1 MTDNHNPELV
11 LVLGAARSGTT
22 LLRSLLDAHPD
33 IGCPAE
39 AGVPNL
45 INHLHM
51 VWDIVCSSRDPAH
64 ATAPRDP
71 VRDDQEQA
79 PSSELPAEVQD
90 TIRGQVMR
98 IMRYYCERDAKGIY
112 CDKSLDNVRHVAVV
126 DQMFPGTRCIV
137 MVRQVMDTIASGLE
151 ASPWGFD
158 AFGYRPF
165 VEMTPENTV
174 HALARYWESQISQ
187 ALAWRDAHGERC
199 HVIRYED
206 LVTDPES
213 VLGRLFEFLGVGEDL
228 SVIERSFEAFTNASG
243 PGDYK
248 IGSTRELSA
257 GSVGRGKRVPV
268 ARIAPPVLERINGL
282 LAKLGYP
289 EIGENWSVEPRS
301 DATASEG
308 AQDELARLL
317 SSIASGDWDFAI
329 DKVGIVADDVD
340 LRWVIAPAAAAVR
353 RGDGEVDL
361 VVAGAAEDLV
371 RMIEGGNVGALL
383 RSGLIR
389 YVVADPELGSRID
402 VFGLLGTLA
411 RRLGGSAGLGTGC
424 GACEDPNVSSDGVP
438 ELARAT

>member
-1 MTDNHNPELV
+1 
-11 LVLGAARSGTT
+11 
-22 LLRSLLDAHPD
+22 
-33 IGCPAE
+33 
-39 AGVPNL
+39 
-45 INHLHM
+45 
-51 VWDIVCSSRDPAH
+51 
-64 ATAPRDP
+64 
-71 VRDDQEQA
+71 
-79 PSSELPAEVQD
+79 
-90 TIRGQVMR
+90 
-98 IMRYYCERDAKGIY
+98 
-112 CDKSLDNVRHVAVV
+112 
-126 DQMFPGTRCIV
+126 
-137 MVRQVMDTIASGLE
+137 
-151 ASPWGFD
+151 
-158 AFGYRPF
+158 
-165 VEMTPENTV
+165 
-174 HALARYWESQISQ
+174 
-187 ALAWRDAHGERC
+187 
-199 HVIRYED
+199 VIRYED

-213 VLGRLFEFLGVGEDL
+213 VLGRLFEFLGVAEDL

-282 LAKLGYP
+282 LAKLGYR

-329 DKVGIVADDVD
+329 DKVGIVADDVN

-361 VVAGAAEDLV
+361 VVAGAAEDLL

-411 RRLGGSAGLGTGC
+411 RRLGGSAGLGYRLWRVRG
-424 GACEDPNVSSDGVP
+424 P
-438 ELARAT
+438 EPFRLMASRSWRAPRDRA